1 MIVKRNRSRL
11 LALSVCFAFATALQ
25 IGCPVW
31 RTEHKIETTHK
42 IEAHI
47 VIDIRREAAA
57 LEDEVR
63 GDAAQAP
70 PKAEP
75 DEQQPQAMAGGVR
88 GERTVAS
95 RSVWSIFDVATVAS
109 AQSGGDK
116 AKAVARR
123 KQRGAKIDRALTEG
137 CLGENEKG
145 YVQARP
151 CKAPKAR
158 KGEIKRMAK
167 NENADRK
174 TIYSAVALEQGLKA
188 RQHATIGRLFSDE
201 IRKKLKKGMPFQ
213 APADAARFKEF
224 KASALGKR
232 VAGVKRGGWVKAP

>member
-11 LALSVCFAFATALQ
+11 LALSVSFVFATGLQ

-57 LEDEVR
+57 LETEVR

-75 DEQQPQAMAGGVR
+75 DGPKPQAMAGGVD
-88 GERTVAS
+88 GERIAVS
-95 RSVWSIFDVATVAS
+95 RSVWSIFDFATVAS

-123 KQRGAKIDRALTEG
+123 KQRSTKIDRA
-137 CLGENEKG
+137 
-145 YVQARP
+145 R
-151 CKAPKAR
+151 
-158 KGEIKRMAK
+158 
-167 NENADRK
+167 
-174 TIYSAVALEQGLKA
+174 
-188 RQHATIGRLFSDE
+188 
-201 IRKKLKKGMPFQ
+201 
-213 APADAARFKEF
+213 
-224 KASALGKR
+224 
-232 VAGVKRGGWVKAP
+232 